1 MGILVG
7 AKGGA
12 YRPGPPPEFGCQ
24 PSRLARAAIA
34 LGLIGVVGFGVGLL
48 TVGGFEEAYGRAY
61 SGGWSESGYVRE
73 FFHLTIPAVLMLSL
87 SGEVKR
93 TAAARIWLALF
104 LLPLGIHGALGARR
118 GPLFMVIV
126 VCVAAWFLVRNTRPT
141 GWKVLGGGAALGLLL
156 LFVFANRNQIFIGS
170 SFDLEASPIEYIQ
183 GGREGNEFIYG
194 SGTIITADVADRFSW
209 GGRYAQVFF
218 IRPVPRS
225 LWPRKYQVGENLFGV
240 NIEQNMGVDIDL
252 MSDIVGWRGA
262 VGAAPGIVADM
273 FLEFSWGMVV
283 ALFLIGLLYGRAW
296 RACVTRGGRASVTY
310 GMLLC
315 LSLYMVMQTLEA
327 VSFRFLLMEVFMMF
341 AWRYASAGARQR
353 GTVGVPVGAL
363 EGTEAGLRTP

>member
-1 MGILVG
+1 
-7 AKGGA
+7 
-12 YRPGPPPEFGCQ
+12 
-24 PSRLARAAIA
+24 
-34 LGLIGVVGFGVGLL
+34 
-48 TVGGFEEAYGRAY
+48 
-61 SGGWSESGYVRE
+61 
-73 FFHLTIPAVLMLSL
+73 
-87 SGEVKR
+87 
-93 TAAARIWLALF
+93 
-104 LLPLGIHGALGARR
+104 
-118 GPLFMVIV
+118 MVIV
-126 VCVAAWFLVRNTRPT
+126 VCVAAWFLVRNARPS

-170 SFDLEASPIEYIQ
+170 SFDLEGSPIEYIQ

-194 SGTIITADVADRFSW
+194 SGTIIAADVAGRFSW

-218 IRPVPRS
+218 IRPIPRAI
-225 LWPRKYQVGENLFGV
+225 WPAKYQVGEEIFGV

-252 MSDIVGWRGA
+252 MTDVVGWRGA

-296 RACVTRGGRASVTY
+296 RACVTRCGRASVTY

-327 VSFRFLLMEVFMMF
+327 VSFRFLLMEVFMMV
-341 AWRYASAGARQR
+341 AWRFASRGARQR
-353 GTVGVPVGAL
+353 SPRASQSAPWNRPRLGCALLDNLSDVPDWRLPFRVTWRDDQA
-363 EGTEAGLRTP
+363 